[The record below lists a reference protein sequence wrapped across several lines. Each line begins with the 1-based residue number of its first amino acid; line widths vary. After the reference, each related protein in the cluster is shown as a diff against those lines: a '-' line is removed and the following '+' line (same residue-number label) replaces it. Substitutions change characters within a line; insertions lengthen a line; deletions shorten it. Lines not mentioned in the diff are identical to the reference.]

1 MQRFWADPDHFC
13 RTNQAH
19 PALTCFADEACA
31 AVARLF
37 AYVGTLAL
45 IFILAFHGWDVLQ
58 PTLADASHPR
68 AGSIMDGRSQSAFPD
83 RRLDPLDK
91 SEAYLDRHLWGDRKD
106 SLRRIGGDD
115 PTTQRARIGCLL
127 DRLTLVT
134 PGNEAKWSQLL
145 SGAGHGAC
153 TGSSSVSG
161 DWMSGPQYP
170 QLRGTL

>member
-1 MQRFWADPDHFC
+1 MQSFWADPDHFS
-13 RTNQAH
+13 RTSQAR

-45 IFILAFHGWDVLQ
+45 IFILAFHGWDVLRL
-58 PTLADASHPR
+58 TLMDSSHSR
-68 AGSIMDGRSQSAFPD
+68 TGWTMDGSQSAFSNLQ
-83 RRLDPLDK
+83 LDPLVK
-91 SEAYLDRHLWGDRKD
+91 SEAYLDRRLWGDRKD
-106 SLRRIGGDD
+106 TLRGENLTI
-115 PTTQRARIGCLL
+115 QRARIGCLL

-134 PGNEAKWSQLL
+134 SGNEAKWS
-145 SGAGHGAC
+145 GRGAC
-153 TGSSSVSG
+153 SGFSAGSG